1 MPDRLPRI
9 VLTRPHHARLS
20 ALVVAAAVETH
31 PDIGAYLTR
40 ELDRAKVVGPE
51 KIGRGV
57 VTMNSRVKFR
67 DDTTGERQVVTL
79 VYPDGGVPQAG
90 CVSVL
95 SPLGAALIGLE
106 EGQSIT
112 FAAPDGSERSV
123 SVTKVQYQPE
133 AHGRFDL

>member
-1 MPDRLPRI
+1 MPERQPRL

-20 ALVVAAAVETH
+20 ALASAAADSH

-40 ELDRAKVVGPE
+40 GLDRAKVVGPE

-67 DDTTGERQVVTL
+67 DDATGERRVVTV
-79 VYPDGGVPQAG
+79 VYPGDEDAQAG

-106 EGQSIT
+106 EGQSIAFT
-112 FAAPDGSERSV
+112 AADGGERSV
-123 SVTKVQYQPE
+123 TVAKVQYQPE
-133 AHGRFDL
+133 AHGRFDQ

>member
-9 VLTRPHHARLS
+9 VLTRPHHTRLS
-20 ALVVAAAVETH
+20 ALVVSSVETH

-67 DDTTGERQVVTL
+67 DDATGVREVVTL
-79 VYPDGGVPQAG
+79 VYPGGEDPQAG

>member
-9 VLTRPHHARLS
+9 ILTRAHHARLS
-20 ALVVAAAVETH
+20 ALVSSAVETH

-51 KIGRGV
+51 KIGRGI

-67 DDTTGERQVVTL
+67 DDTSGERQVVTL
-79 VYPDGGVPQAG
+79 VYPGGEAPQAG
-90 CVSVL
+90 CISVL

-106 EGQSIT
+106 EGQSIA
-112 FAAPDGSERSV
+112 FATPDGGEKSV
-123 SVTKVQYQPE
+123 TVTKVQYQPE

>member
-1 MPDRLPRI
+1 MPDRQPRI

-20 ALVVAAAVETH
+20 ALVSSAVESH

-67 DDTTGERQVVTL
+67 DDATGERRVVTL
-79 VYPDGGVPQAG
+79 VYPGGEDPQSG
-90 CVSVL
+90 CVSIL

-106 EGQSIT
+106 EGQSIAFT
-112 FAAPDGSERSV
+112 TTDGEERSV
-123 SVTKVQYQPE
+123 TVSKVQYQPE